1 MSELPVASSFTS
13 PIFLPHPAPPF
24 VTYSDCISIP
34 NSYATTFEQHSWVP
48 NFDSLIASLA
58 TDNGFNIVR
67 DVRHTSK
74 QPFLKSGPVEK
85 NLVVVSLVLMKRK
98 PSSRSLCRRQY
109 WNSLILSL
117 VLTSLRPSTNSTT
130 VVDNV
135 KIEAHKQEEF

>member
-1 MSELPVASSFTS
+1 MP
-13 PIFLPHPAPPF
+13 
-24 VTYSDCISIP
+24 
-34 NSYATTFEQHSWVP
+34 QHS
-48 NFDSLIASLA
+48 NNIRGFLILTASLHLLPPTMASTLSEMFA
-58 TDNGFNIVR
+58 TP
-67 DVRHTSK
+67 K
-74 QPFLKSGPVEK
+74 QPLLKSGPVEK